1 MKTPYSETGQIIVD
15 SSYIETWGN
24 LNTANLNI
32 LTFKNIDNN
41 PHVTWILKVYT
52 RKAMWQSL
60 TLRLTQ
66 IGTQWLSPLFLSSLW
81 LKNEDTNVL

>member
-15 SSYIETWGN
+15 SSCIEIWGN

-52 RKAMWQSL
+52 RKAM
-60 TLRLTQ
+60 
-66 IGTQWLSPLFLSSLW
+66 
-81 LKNEDTNVL
+81 

>member
-15 SSYIETWGN
+15 SSCIETWGN

-41 PHVTWILKVYT
+41 PHVIWISKVYT
-52 RKAMWQSL
+52 R
-60 TLRLTQ
+60 
-66 IGTQWLSPLFLSSLW
+66 
-81 LKNEDTNVL
+81 